1 MKTQTKEDIMN
12 KYGNAAAEDK
22 PPMEL
27 LLGQTERQVEY
38 DQAGRII
45 KGQVCMGSN
54 IVLLF
59 TLWCEVSVSAFVM
72 SSSFMSLAFEVCP
85 LTL

>member
-1 MKTQTKEDIMN
+1 MKTQTKEDIMD

-45 KGQVCMGSN
+45 KGQVCMVP
-54 IVLLF
+54 I
-59 TLWCEVSVSAFVM
+59 
-72 SSSFMSLAFEVCP
+72 
-85 LTL
+85 

>member
-1 MKTQTKEDIMN
+1 MKTQTKEDIMD

-54 IVLLF
+54 TVLLY
-59 TLWCEVSVSAFVM
+59 TLLCEVSVLAFVM
-72 SSSFMSLAFEVCP
+72 SSSFMSLALKFA
-85 LTL
+85 L

>member
-1 MKTQTKEDIMN
+1 MD

-45 KGQVCMGSN
+45 KGQVCMVP
-54 IVLLF
+54 IQYYCLF
-59 TLWCEVSVSAFVM
+59 YGVRSLSQTL
-72 SSSFMSLAFEVCP
+72 
-85 LTL
+85 